1 MATKQPWWKFWGGN
15 SSSFVQEAGT
25 SNAPTKSTGIDDRP
39 DIKALPA
46 GRQSEPNTGTG
57 SILSINDQFSVVSPQ
72 FMVELIPIIRA
83 LVQLNPDVS
92 QAVWNIASLGN
103 TGHKISFDRKVPT
116 EQVDKMRNHL
126 INKRKNW
133 ASGQAGMDGLVTK
146 MFYQILI
153 SGALSNEWV
162 PNNLL
167 TGIQVCALI
176 NPENIVFKLDKGRA
190 KYIPFQKSKNAIIGE
205 APELGL
211 KPLNENTYKYLG
223 LSGDEELPYG
233 IPPYLSVIPRI
244 KAQTHMDNNID
255 FIVDMLG
262 LVGFFEALVSK
273 PDIEDGETDKAYQ
286 ARLDTYIKQAKSRI
300 MGGVREGVVVG
311 FKDDHEFKFNSA
323 SKAYGEV
330 VEIYKNNE
338 LQIAS
343 ALKQDAS
350 LWGRDYSSSE
360 GTMGIV
366 FMKMLSELRN
376 IQNLIKTNLEFGYAL
391 ELRLAGFNFDY
402 LTVQF
407 NRSTIQDDLKYQQA
421 EEIKVRNVKDKYIM
435 GVINQDQMADELGYE
450 APAESAPLVD
460 PEVLAGVA
468 PQSPDAGLATD
479 KSKAK
484 KDRKAQKN
492 KSARTSRRK
501 DKPNPKPDKK

>member
-1 MATKQPWWKFWGGN
+1 MVTKQPWWKFWGKEELPLVREE
-15 SSSFVQEAGT
+15 SST
-25 SNAPTKSTGIDDRP
+25 NAPAKTSGIDDRP
-39 DIKALPA
+39 NLGALPA
-46 GRQSEPNTGTG
+46 GRQSEPNTGTT
-57 SILSINDQFSVVSPQ
+57 SIIGTEDQFAVVSPQ

-103 TGHKISFDRKVPT
+103 TGHKIFFDRKVPS

-162 PNNLL
+162 PNRTL
-167 TGIQVCALI
+167 TGLQACALI
-176 NPENIVFKLDKGRA
+176 NPENIVFKLDKGLA
-190 KYIPFQKSKNAIIGE
+190 KYLPFQKSANSTRNASE
-205 APELGL
+205 FGL
-211 KPLNENTYKYLG
+211 RPLNENTYKYFG

-233 IPPYLSVIPRI
+233 IPPYLPVISRI
-244 KAQTHMDNNID
+244 KAQTHMDSNID
-255 FIVDMLG
+255 FIVDLMG
-262 LVGFFEALVSK
+262 LVGFFEALIQK
-273 PDIEDGETDKAYQ
+273 PDVLDGESDAKYQ
-286 ARLDTYIKQAKSRI
+286 ARLDQYIAKAKARI
-300 MGGVREGVVVG
+300 MGGVKDGVVVG

-323 SKAYGEV
+323 SKAYSEV
-330 VEIYKNNE
+330 IELYKNNE
-338 LQIAS
+338 LQVAS

-350 LWGRDYSSSE
+350 LWGRDYATSE

-391 ELRLAGFNFDY
+391 ELRLAGFVFDY

-421 EEIKVRNVKDKYIM
+421 EEIKVRNVKDKRLLGI
-435 GVINQDQMADELGYE
+435 IDQDQAADELGYE
-450 APAESAPLVD
+450 TPAFPEPLVD
-460 PEVLAGVA
+460 WEVIAGVS
-468 PQSPDAGLATD
+468 PQSDDPGLETD

-492 KSARTSRRK
+492 KSDRTVRRK
-501 DKPNPKPDKK
+501 NKPNPKPDNK